1 MSEGAG
7 LVFEARDVEYRY
19 FDAAA
24 PALREVCLEV
34 KAGTLYSII
43 GPNGSGKSTLLK
55 LMLGALKLQSGDVI
69 FDGVSV
75 REWGRRDLARRIGV
89 VPQSEELVFPIT
101 VRELVAMGRYP
112 HLGILGR
119 PGPEDERAI
128 YEALERCEIAGMSER
143 PLSTLSGGERQ
154 LARIARALAQRP
166 GTLVLDEPTASLDIR
181 HEMLIFELAA
191 QLARNDGVTVIV
203 VTHHVNLAARYAH
216 RLLLLDG
223 GEPVAEGEPHEV
235 FSREIIERV
244 YRWPIVVST
253 HPGPGPDAGAPQ
265 VTPLADN
272 EG

>member
-1 MSEGAG
+1 MVD
-7 LVFEARDVEYRY
+7 LQI
-19 FDAAA
+19 
-24 PALREVCLEV
+24 
-34 KAGTLYSII
+34 GT
-43 GPNGSGKSTLLK
+43 
-55 LMLGALKLQSGDVI
+55 
-69 FDGVSV
+69 
-75 REWGRRDLARRIGV
+75 E
-89 VPQSEELVFPIT
+89 
-101 VRELVAMGRYP
+101 
-112 HLGILGR
+112 H
-119 PGPEDERAI
+119 
-128 YEALERCEIAGMSER
+128 
-143 PLSTLSGGERQ
+143 